1 MAKKATT
8 RSKGASFSRKKLAKK
23 SAKREGYGK
32 SLEAFEKALKV
43 LHKGDFDRARD
54 QFEKL
59 ADELR
64 ADPELADRAQAYIS
78 ICDRQ
83 KRAKSSFAPRT
94 FEESVTYGVFCHNRG
109 DYDRAIKYLSKAVD
123 LEPKS
128 DHAHYCLAA
137 AYSRHGDARDATRH
151 LKQAV
156 AGDSYNRVLA
166 KNDDDFASLLE
177 ETEVAELLA
186 TTE

>member
-8 RSKGASFSRKKLAKK
+8 RSKGGVFSRKKLAKK
-23 SAKREGYGK
+23 AAKREGYDK
-32 SLEAFEKALKV
+32 LLEAFEKALKV
-43 LHKGDFDRARD
+43 LHKGDFDRARG
-54 QFEKL
+54 QFQAL
-59 ADELR
+59 ATELS
-64 ADPELADRAQAYIS
+64 DDSGLSDRAQAYLA

-83 KRAKSSFAPRT
+83 KKSKSSFSPRT
-94 FEESVTYGVFCHNRG
+94 FEEMVTYGVFCHNRG

-137 AYSRHGDARDATRH
+137 AHSRHGDARDATRH

-166 KNDDDFASLLE
+166 KNDDDFDALRDE
-177 ETEVAELLA
+177 AEVAQLLA
-186 TTE
+186 TPE